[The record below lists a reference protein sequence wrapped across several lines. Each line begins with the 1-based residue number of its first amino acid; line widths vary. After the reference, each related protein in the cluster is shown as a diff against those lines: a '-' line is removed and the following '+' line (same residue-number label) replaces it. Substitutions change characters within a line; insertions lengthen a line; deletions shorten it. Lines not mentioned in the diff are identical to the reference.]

1 MTDGKVIAGWRQ
13 DRQSAV
19 GAGALVRPLQGL
31 RRHWGFLAVVVAPTL
46 ALAAYYFGF
55 AADQYQSEAHF
66 LVRSSQPT
74 PSVSSNIGQVLGLG
88 SGLSATQT
96 EAYSISDYL
105 TSQDALAAV
114 DRKLALTQVF
124 RRPEADIASRLWSD
138 HPAAETLLKYYR
150 RHVSVVPNQD
160 TSVTTLRVTA
170 FRPQDARNIAELLLQ
185 LGEQRVN
192 ALNTR
197 IEAEAIRAALDEQ
210 SKAEQQLAD
219 AQAAITAF
227 RAAHRDVDPEKSEVA
242 RLGVAANLR
251 QQLAEAQAQRASIAA
266 YLRPDSPQMAAMN
279 RRIEALDTQT
289 AAQDAALS
297 GGGPGAIAPSL
308 AQYDQLKFRQ
318 EFAATRYAA
327 AAAALSNARAEAM
340 KQQLFV
346 VRVVEPNLPQKAL
359 YPRRWILVGSALAG
373 LLLAYGIG
381 WLIMAGVREHAG

>member
-1 MTDGKVIAGWRQ
+1 MTDGKVITGWRQ

-19 GAGALVRPLQGL
+19 GAGVLARPMQAV
-31 RRHWGFLAVVVAPTL
+31 RRHWGFLAVVVVPTL
-46 ALAAYYFGF
+46 ALAVYYFGF

-74 PSVSSNIGQVLGLG
+74 PAVSSNLGQVLGLG
-88 SGLSATQT
+88 PGLSSTQS
-96 EAYSISDYL
+96 EAYSVSDYL

-114 DRKLALTQVF
+114 DRKLDLAQVF
-124 RRPEADIASRLWSD
+124 RRPEADVVSRLWSD
-138 HPAAETLLKYYR
+138 HPAAESLLKYYR

-160 TSVTTLRVTA
+160 TSVTILRVTA
-170 FRPQDARNIAELLLQ
+170 FRPQDARNIAELLLE

-197 IEAEAIRAALDEQ
+197 VEAEAIRAALDEQ
-210 SKAEQQLAD
+210 GKAEQQLAE
-219 AQAAITAF
+219 AQGAITAF
-227 RAAHRDVDPEKSEVA
+227 RAEHRDADPEKSEVA

-251 QQLAEAQAQRASIAA
+251 QQLAEARAQRGAMAA
-266 YLRPDSPQMAAMN
+266 YLRPDSPQML
-279 RRIEALDTQT
+279 ALDQRIGALNAQT

-327 AAAALSNARAEAM
+327 AAAALSNARAEAL

-359 YPRRWILVGSALAG
+359 YPRRWLLVASAFAG